1 MGNCGLRDD
10 ELIKTG
16 FHYQIGDCTWY
27 RQHAEH
33 WIEQS
38 SGAYV
43 RRFETWLLVEQDY
56 SETDVGEAGIKAALR
71 YATEVLARKRAAHET
86 ALDARIRKA
95 RRNYA

>member
-1 MGNCGLRDD
+1 MGNCGLRYD
-10 ELIKTG
+10 EQIKTG

-43 RRFETWLLVEQDY
+43 RRFETWLLVEQDC

-71 YATEVLARKRAAHET
+71 YATEVLARKRALRERA
-86 ALDARIRKA
+86 ACG
-95 RRNYA
+95 RN

>member
-1 MGNCGLRDD
+1 MGNCGLRAG
-10 ELIKTG
+10 EQIKTG

-43 RRFETWLLVEQDY
+43 RRVAPSSAVNVQ
-56 SETDVGEAGIKAALR
+56 R
-71 YATEVLARKRAAHET
+71 
-86 ALDARIRKA
+86 
-95 RRNYA
+95 